1 MFPSVDRYL
10 SFNEIS
16 TFLHS
21 LAARDPENVRLD
33 VIGHSANGLPLW
45 LLTLGTLD
53 GREGQRPGF
62 WIDGGTHCAEWAGV
76 SACLHAAANWMQA
89 HTQGQLR
96 PSLDEHTLYILP
108 CMAPDG
114 YVAMFEGAPY
124 IRSTLRPPPEGTVR
138 TGWSP
143 VDMDGDG
150 VVRLVRWRHPAG
162 PFVVDEQCPLHMR
175 ARTLSDDP
183 TQAYFVAE
191 EGQFLNW
198 DGQRWTMAPREFGL
212 DLNRNFPG
220 NWAPASMFGMDAG
233 TFPGSAP
240 EARAVLDAFAARP
253 NIGAVITNH
262 TFSGVLLT
270 APYRADSELT
280 ESDLL
285 LMQALAKDAVEG
297 TTYSAVPVQPD
308 FAYDPKSPIRGVWAD
323 SLATVFGLPGYTLEI
338 WDPFAAASTRP
349 AHRGRFFREPEPH
362 VLRALV
368 QHFSK
373 EPTSLAWTPFE
384 HPQLGAVEVGGLDL
398 QRTVRNP
405 PEHQL
410 AQELDQVFVILD
422 RARRSIPQIQV
433 RAHRNPLAGAG
444 TDHTISE
451 ITVCVE
457 NLGFLPTNGLDRAST
472 IGRTPGIR
480 LELCAE
486 NAQSRVVD
494 PQTVR
499 DLGHLDGWG
508 TARVGAASLPLLPA
522 LSPRGHRAVARFMVE
537 GPGPFRLR
545 YTAARAGS
553 GEIVIG

>member
-1 MFPSVDRYL
+1 MNPPVDRYL
-10 SFNEIS
+10 SFTEI
-16 TFLHS
+16 THFLQEFV
-21 LAARDPENVRLD
+21 AAYPENVRLD

-349 AHRGRFFREPEPH
+349 AHRG
-362 VLRALV
+362 AL
-368 QHFSK
+368 F
-373 EPTSLAWTPFE
+373 P
-384 HPQLGAVEVGGLDL
+384 
-398 QRTVRNP
+398 
-405 PEHQL
+405 
-410 AQELDQVFVILD
+410 
-422 RARRSIPQIQV
+422 
-433 RAHRNPLAGAG
+433 
-444 TDHTISE
+444 
-451 ITVCVE
+451 
-457 NLGFLPTNGLDRAST
+457 
-472 IGRTPGIR
+472 
-480 LELCAE
+480 
-486 NAQSRVVD
+486 
-494 PQTVR
+494 
-499 DLGHLDGWG
+499 
-508 TARVGAASLPLLPA
+508 
-522 LSPRGHRAVARFMVE
+522 
-537 GPGPFRLR
+537 
-545 YTAARAGS
+545 
-553 GEIVIG
+553 